1 MLFNEDIQHMFYS
14 SKIAFKLY
22 DWRHMFVNPWGK
34 IWHSCVDT
42 RKIWSS
48 TSITPANN
56 ASQKPFSIFIAL
68 TWQWPTRITLK
79 KKKKSC
85 MHLKSGK
92 LKMGQ
97 SSMGDIF
104 PDEFQ
109 QWLYFPICILLT
121 LEFFALFFLFLK
133 QMGLHSSTKVYSFK
147 GERASWHSLKVLG
160 CYFVNLKHKS

>member
-79 KKKKSC
+79 KKEKKELHAFKIWKIKNGTKFNGWYFSWRIPTVIIFS
-85 MHLKSGK
+85 HLYTSNFRILCFVFPLLEADGIAQFY
-92 LKMGQ
+92 Q
-97 SSMGDIF
+97 SLL
-104 PDEFQ
+104 FQ
-109 QWLYFPICILLT
+109 RR
-121 LEFFALFFLFLK
+121 E
-133 QMGLHSSTKVYSFK
+133 S
-147 GERASWHSLKVLG
+147 
-160 CYFVNLKHKS
+160 